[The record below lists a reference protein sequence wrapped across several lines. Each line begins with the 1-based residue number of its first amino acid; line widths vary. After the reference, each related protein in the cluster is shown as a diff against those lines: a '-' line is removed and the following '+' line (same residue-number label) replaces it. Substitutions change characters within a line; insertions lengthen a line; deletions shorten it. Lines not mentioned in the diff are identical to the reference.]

1 MDLIT
6 KTVALYRIAKIDEE
20 IETLFDD
27 VNKRKIKIIS
37 FIKTHVAMINH
48 RVALVVALMSVL
60 HDEGDSVES
69 VKMTDEAN
77 LLYPSANEQGTAIR
91 PGWEPTEVSLRR
103 DRRDLKRDLLAD
115 PDNLDLQECLA
126 ETISMLEKI
135 KQ

>member
-27 VNKRKIKIIS
+27 LNKGKIKICP

-60 HDEGDSVES
+60 HDEGDSVEC

-77 LLYPSANEQGTAIR
+77 LLYPSANEKGTAL
-91 PGWEPTEVSLRR
+91 PEKYVYSKVSLRR

-115 PDNLDLQECLA
+115 PDNLELQECLA

>member
-6 KTVALYRIAKIDEE
+6 KTVALYLIAKTDED

-27 VNKRKIKIIS
+27 LNKGKIKIIP
-37 FIKTHVAMINH
+37 FIKTYVAMMNH

-77 LLYPSANEQGTAIR
+77 LIYPSANEQGTAF
-91 PGWEPTEVSLRR
+91 PEKYVYSEVSLRR
-103 DRRDLKRDLLAD
+103 ARRSIKRDLLKT
-115 PDNLDLQECLA
+115 PDDLELQEGLT
-126 ETISMLEKI
+126 EVDSMLEKI